1 MDVSTIHGWGFSTF
15 GIGLK
20 LSLGGANRR
29 AQMVKWELC
38 SNNANGSKPTAT
50 ANNNSNKRTAAITNS
65 NVNTTIFG
73 NTITEL

>member
-1 MDVSTIHGWGFSTF
+1 MYDLVVVCWPLGAALLHALST
-15 GIGLK
+15 
-20 LSLGGANRR
+20 
-29 AQMVKWELC
+29 
-38 SNNANGSKPTAT
+38 PTAT